1 MSHCD
6 LQKFFKDIAK
16 QMFIV
21 ECMAVIVS
29 RAIMKILI
37 MVSVVS
43 FLLKKKKKNQCS
55 LCVYLIFGQ
64 IGAAVIT
71 FKGGE

>member
-6 LQKFFKDIAK
+6 LEKFFEDVAK

-21 ECMAVIVS
+21 ECPAVIVKE
-29 RAIMKILI
+29 IFLTTW
-37 MVSVVS
+37 VSVVS
-43 FLLKKKKKNQCS
+43 FCFKKKKTHVVCV
-55 LCVYLIFGQ
+55 CTVYLIFGQ